1 MNVRLHF
8 DSYKSF
14 FFQARN
20 QVKKIIENLCVKP
33 ISADETLNLEV
44 LFSNSAIE
52 NDEL

>member
-1 MNVRLHF
+1 MRF
-8 DSYKSF
+8 SPYEASF
-14 FFQARN
+14 FRARN